1 MFYRISF
8 AVIFLHVKSDRF
20 RSCNAALQKATAIF
34 RSGNIG
40 LRFMLPIV
48 EFGWKDAKFA
58 TSFPSMWYKC
68 TVYLTGG
75 VLQM

>member
-8 AVIFLHVKSDRF
+8 CGYFPARENQTVFVL
-20 RSCNAALQKATAIF
+20 AML